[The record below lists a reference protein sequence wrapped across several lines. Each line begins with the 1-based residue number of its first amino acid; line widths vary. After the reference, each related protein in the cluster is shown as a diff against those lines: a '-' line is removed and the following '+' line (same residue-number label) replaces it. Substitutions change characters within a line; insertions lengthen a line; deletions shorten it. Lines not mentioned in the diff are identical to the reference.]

1 MISMHGNTTKD
12 WLAKFLFAHTPRQTT
27 PDGRPLY
34 AYKMSDAT
42 YTSLRTLFH
51 QIILLDQDGKL
62 ATRFD
67 PIFCLFAAETFRR
80 EHTEGSWTWETIF
93 RPLNMDTPSQQRIT
107 EWAEKGLKWWGRP
120 LLRGASGS
128 RLFLMTIACEG
139 GLPLR
144 LLQRE
149 NAHLTQFFR
158 TVLEDYYR
166 SGQGGE
172 QSAETIA
179 RQQAH
184 RLPRSLRQEPVF
196 YLAAK
201 LIAKIGELQARVG
214 EAADPIAALDQQGSD
229 WRRDLPLR
237 LDDRVAET
245 LLTGLVRRSG
255 ELARE
260 AAAQLRWRGRL
271 REAGNGG
278 WIVEKRLE
286 LPERPAAQQIV
297 EWIGASD
304 AHRPRWRF
312 LLHTPAGMEAVA
324 WLTLA
329 EGAGSS
335 ARYRRE
341 WLRRGGLALAGAAV
355 EQPHRLSLHDGQQ
368 NHPLSV
374 RGSESWGA
382 SPWVFVG
389 RGATGER
396 EWLTE
401 GSARTRAESAW
412 VAVVPELAPQV
423 VNGACEC
430 VGIVAELGR
439 TVYQISGEVDFLTAQ
454 QDRYRITCRA
464 EAESEESFFVSGD
477 LVPQSLQQRPLY
489 RGLPRIQ
496 ALDREG
502 RRQPA
507 TGRIQW
513 RLVGDSSPWREI
525 HEAARGR
532 IWLRLIDASGAE
544 RCRRQIDVAPHDFH
558 IEADI
563 GTGNQAGV
571 VRLSGLAGA
580 RVQIGPDSPAGVSI
594 DATTE
599 KARMVCPST
608 PGVLPSPLSLL
619 LHWSGSEPIT
629 LDLPYPQRGAFFQ
642 QAGRPLP
649 NDDWIPLDRLGGLHL
664 VVQDPT
670 GGQRFWLEGELIAH
684 ENGPGPRFR
693 QRFHDRLP
701 PLDQGRLEMALFPW
715 QDRIA
720 SLLASSH
727 DLEAQV
733 RLVIETPQNQRLA
746 LIRVTRFDALLEPEK
761 AVGQARIPEPVL
773 ARLGPAWETRIRL
786 EMIRLWAPTE
796 PPVVLHASPSQ
807 TACWDIPVDLEAGP
821 WWIVGRDGDWMR
833 FRPLL
838 WVVATDDPLAE
849 HDDPSLAGAIR
860 ESDRDRREQRL
871 NALLGELGQNPDHPD
886 WSLLFD
892 YLRLAREFPPSSLD
906 VLRRLPIYPR
916 TLALALLK
924 ADDQTFETVW
934 SLSRQMPFLWAL
946 LAVNDWREAATAYFG
961 GLQITL
967 AEVDAGAEMA
977 FDPFQRFRERASA
990 RQIYWRPL
998 CDWLQER
1005 VFPDKKL
1012 STNSE
1017 LSIGRRCPAFLE
1029 QQIESLERELM
1040 GRHDA
1045 EEKWPEGDEITGWMG
1060 RMDFW
1065 MKKYRYLHL
1074 EPFYRPMR
1082 CAPFVAAHLSLNG
1095 IAPTERL
1102 ISELRLLRA
1111 FDREWFDNVYAIALT
1126 LGLAQQSPE
1135 S

>member
-1 MISMHGNTTKD
+1 M
-12 WLAKFLFAHTPRQTT
+12 
-27 PDGRPLY
+27 
-34 AYKMSDAT
+34 
-42 YTSLRTLFH
+42 
-51 QIILLDQDGKL
+51 
-62 ATRFD
+62 
-67 PIFCLFAAETFRR
+67 
-80 EHTEGSWTWETIF
+80 
-93 RPLNMDTPSQQRIT
+93 
-107 EWAEKGLKWWGRP
+107 
-120 LLRGASGS
+120 
-128 RLFLMTIACEG
+128 
-139 GLPLR
+139 
-144 LLQRE
+144 
-149 NAHLTQFFR
+149 
-158 TVLEDYYR
+158 
-166 SGQGGE
+166 
-172 QSAETIA
+172 
-179 RQQAH
+179 
-184 RLPRSLRQEPVF
+184 PRSLRQEPVF

-271 REAGNGG
+271 RETGNGG

-286 LPERPAAQQIV
+286 LPERPTADQIV
-297 EWIGASD
+297 EWIGASG
-304 AHRPRWRF
+304 AHRPRWRL

-329 EGAGSS
+329 EGAGPS

-341 WLRRGGLALAGAAV
+341 WLRCGGLVLAGAAV
-355 EQPHRLSLHDGQQ
+355 EQLHRLSLHDGQQ
-368 NHPLSV
+368 DHPLSV
-374 RGSESWGA
+374 RGSEPWGA

-412 VAVVPELAPQV
+412 VAVAPELAPQV

-430 VGIVAELGR
+430 VGMVAELGR

-496 ALDREG
+496 SLDREG
-502 RRQPA
+502 RRQPSV
-507 TGRIQW
+507 GRIQW
-513 RLVGDSSPWREI
+513 RPVGDGSPWREI

-571 VRLSGLAGA
+571 VRLRGLAGA
-580 RVQIGPDSPAGVSI
+580 RVRIGPDSPAGVSM

-599 KARMVCPST
+599 QVRLVCPST

-619 LHWSGSEPIT
+619 LHWPGSEPIP

-642 QAGRPLP
+642 QTGRPLP

-733 RLVIETPQNQRLA
+733 RLVIETTQNQRLA
-746 LIRVTRFDALLEPEK
+746 LIRVPRFDALLEPDR
-761 AVGQARIPEPVL
+761 AVGQVRIPDPVL
-773 ARLGPAWETRIRL
+773 ARLGPAWEPRIRL
-786 EMIRLWAPTE
+786 EMIRLWVPAE
-796 PPVVLHASPSQ
+796 PPVVLHASPNQ
-807 TACWDIPVDLEAGP
+807 TACWDIPADLESGP
-821 WWIVGRDGDWMR
+821 WWIVGRDGDWAR

-838 WVVATDDPLAE
+838 WVAATKDDPPAE
-849 HDDPSLAGAIR
+849 SDDSSLAGAIR
-860 ESDRDRREQRL
+860 ESDRDQRERRL

-886 WSLLFD
+886 WPLLFD

-906 VLRRLPIYPR
+906 VLRRLMTYPR
-916 TLALALLK
+916 TLALALFRT
-924 ADDQTFETVW
+924 DDETFELVW
-934 SLSRQMPFLWAL
+934 PLSRQMPFLWIL
-946 LAVNDWREAATAYFG
+946 LAVNDWREAVAAYFG
-961 GLQITL
+961 GLRVTL
-967 AEVDAGAEMA
+967 AEAEVDEKIV
-977 FDPFQRFRERASA
+977 FDLFQSFRERASA

-1012 STNSE
+1012 AKNSE
-1017 LSIGRRCPAFLE
+1017 LSMGRRCPSFLE

-1045 EEKWPEGDEITGWMG
+1045 EEKWPESDEITDWMG
-1060 RMDFW
+1060 RMDSW
-1065 MKKYRYLHL
+1065 MKKHRYRHL
-1074 EPFYRPMR
+1074 DPFYRPVR
-1082 CAPFVAAHLSLNG
+1082 YAPFVTAHLSLNG

-1102 ISELRLLRA
+1102 ICELRLLRA

-1126 LGLAQQSPE
+1126 LGLAQKSPE

>member
-1 MISMHGNTTKD
+1 MN
-12 WLAKFLFAHTPRQTT
+12 WLTKFLFIHTPRQTV
-27 PDGRPLY
+27 PDGRLLY
-34 AYKMSDAT
+34 AYKMSDTT
-42 YTSLRTLFH
+42 YMDLRDHFH
-51 QIILLDQDGKL
+51 QIILLDAQGRL
-62 ATRFD
+62 APRFA
-67 PIFCLFAAETFRR
+67 PIFCLYAAETFRR
-80 EHTEGSWTWETIF
+80 EHTEGPWAWETIF
-93 RPLNMDTPSQQRIT
+93 RPLNMDIPSHQRIT
-107 EWAEKGLKWWGRP
+107 EWVEKGLKWWRRP
-120 LLRGASGS
+120 LLRSASGS

-144 LLQRE
+144 LLQQE

-158 TVLEDYYR
+158 TVLEGYYR

-172 QSAETIA
+172 QHAKIIA

-196 YLAAK
+196 YLTTK
-201 LIAKIGELQARVG
+201 LIAKIGELQACVG
-214 EAADPIAALDQQGSD
+214 EATDPIAALDQQGSD

-237 LDDRVAET
+237 LDDGVAET

-260 AAAQLRWRGRL
+260 ATAQLRWRGWL

-286 LPERPAAQQIV
+286 LPEQPTAQQIV

-304 AHRPRWRF
+304 RNHPRWRL
-312 LLHTPAGMEAVA
+312 LLHTPAGMEAAA

-329 EGAGSS
+329 EGTGPS

-341 WLRRGGLALAGAAV
+341 WLRRGGLVLAGMAV
-355 EQPHRLSLHDGQQ
+355 EQPYRLSLHDGQRD
-368 NHPLSV
+368 HPLSV

-401 GSARTRAESAW
+401 GSARTRAESVW
-412 VAVVPELAPQV
+412 VAVTPELAPRV
-423 VNGACEC
+423 VNGAYEC

-439 TVYQISGEVDFLTAQ
+439 MVYQISGEVDFLTAQ

-464 EAESEESFFVSGD
+464 ESESEESFLVSGD

-496 ALDREG
+496 TLDREA
-502 RRQPA
+502 RRQSSV
-507 TGRIQW
+507 GRIQW
-513 RLVGDSSPWREI
+513 RPVGDSSPWREI

-532 IWLRLIDASGAE
+532 VWVRLIDASGAE

-571 VRLSGLAGA
+571 VRLSGLAEA
-580 RVQIGPDSPAGVSI
+580 RVQIGPDSPAGVSL

-599 KARMVCPST
+599 QARLVCPST
-608 PGVLPSPLSLL
+608 PGALPSPLSLL

-649 NDDWIPLDRLGGLHL
+649 NNGWIPLDRLGGLHL

-684 ENGPGPRFR
+684 ENEPGPRFR
-693 QRFHDRLP
+693 QCFHDRLP
-701 PLDQGRLEMALFPW
+701 PLDRGRLEMALFPW

-733 RLVIETPQNQRLA
+733 RLVIETTQNQRLA
-746 LIRVTRFDALLEPEK
+746 LIRVTRFDALFEPEK
-761 AVGQARIPEPVL
+761 AVGQARIPESVL
-773 ARLGPAWETRIRL
+773 ARLGPAWETRVRL
-786 EMIRLWAPTE
+786 EMIRLWAPAE

-807 TACWDIPVDLEAGP
+807 TACWDIPADLEAGP
-821 WWIVGRDGDWMR
+821 WWIVGYDGDWAR

-838 WVVATDDPLAE
+838 WVATTKEGLPAE
-849 HDDPSLAGAIR
+849 GADLSLAGAIR
-860 ESDRDRREQRL
+860 EADRDQREQRL

-886 WSLLFD
+886 WLLLFD
-892 YLRLAREFPPSSLD
+892 YVRLAREFPPSSLD
-906 VLRRLPIYPR
+906 VLRGLPAYPR
-916 TLALALLK
+916 TLAVTLFK
-924 ADDQTFETVW
+924 ADDETFESVW
-934 SLSRQMPFLWAL
+934 SLSRQMPFLWVL
-946 LAVNDWREAATAYFG
+946 LAANDWREAATAYFG
-961 GLQITL
+961 GLQVTL
-967 AEVDAGAEMA
+967 AEVGTDSKFVFEL
-977 FDPFQRFRERASA
+977 FQSFRERASA
-990 RQIYWRPL
+990 RRSYWRPL
-998 CDWLQER
+998 CDWLQELL
-1005 VFPDKKL
+1005 FPEQPLK
-1012 STNSE
+1012 NSE
-1017 LSIGRRCPAFLE
+1017 LSMARCYPSCLE
-1029 QQIESLERELM
+1029 QQIALMEQELQ
-1040 GRHDA
+1040 GRHVSG
-1045 EEKWPEGDEITGWMG
+1045 EKWPESFEMMSRRQDIAP
-1060 RMDFW
+1060 
-1065 MKKYRYLHL
+1065 KYRYAHL
-1074 EPFYRPMR
+1074 DPFYQPVR
-1082 CAPFVAAHLSLNG
+1082 CAPFIAAHLSLNG
-1095 IAPTERL
+1095 ITPNERL
-1102 ISELRLLRA
+1102 IYELRLLRA
-1111 FDREWFDNVYAIALT
+1111 FDREWFDNIYAIALT
-1126 LGLAQQSPE
+1126 LGLAQRPLE
-1135 S
+1135 A

>member
-1 MISMHGNTTKD
+1 MHGNTNRD
-12 WLAKFLFAHTPRQTT
+12 WLTNFLFAHTPRQTT

-34 AYKMSDAT
+34 AYKMGDAT
-42 YTSLRTLFH
+42 YARLRTLF
-51 QIILLDQDGKL
+51 QQMILLDQDGKL
-62 ATRFD
+62 AKRFA
-67 PIFCLFAAETFRR
+67 PIFCLYAAETFRR
-80 EHTEGSWTWETIF
+80 EHTEGPWAWETIF
-93 RPLNMDTPSQQRIT
+93 RPLNMDIPSQQRIT

-158 TVLEDYYR
+158 TVLEGYYR
-166 SGQGGE
+166 SGRGGE
-172 QSAETIA
+172 QNAETIA

-214 EAADPIAALDQQGSD
+214 EATDPIAALDQQESN

-237 LDDRVAET
+237 LDDQLAET
-245 LLTGLVRRSG
+245 LLNGLVRRLG
-255 ELARE
+255 ELNRESGARP
-260 AAAQLRWRGRL
+260 RWLGRL
-271 REAGNGG
+271 REAGNGE

-286 LPERPAAQQIV
+286 FPERPAAQQIV
-297 EWIGASD
+297 EWIGASG
-304 AHRPRWRF
+304 ANHPRWRL

-324 WLTLA
+324 WLTLV
-329 EGAGSS
+329 EGAGPS

-341 WLRRGGLALAGAAV
+341 WLRRGGLVLAGAAV
-355 EQPHRLSLHDGQQ
+355 EQSHRLSLHDGQQ
-368 NHPLSV
+368 DHPLSMH
-374 RGSESWGA
+374 GSESWGA

-389 RGATGER
+389 RGAMEER

-412 VAVVPELAPQV
+412 VAVTPELAPRV
-423 VNGACEC
+423 VNGTCEC

-439 TVYQISGEVDFLTAQ
+439 RVYQISGEVDFLTVQ
-454 QDRYRITCRA
+454 QDRYRMTCRA
-464 EAESEESFFVSGD
+464 ESESEESFFVSGD

-502 RRQPA
+502 RRQPSV
-507 TGRIQW
+507 GLIQW
-513 RLVGDSSPWREI
+513 RPVGDSSPWREI

-580 RVQIGPDSPAGVSI
+580 EARLGPDSSADVSI
-594 DATTE
+594 NQIEDR
-599 KARMVCPST
+599 ARIVCPSL
-608 PGVLPSPLSLL
+608 PGILPPPLTLL
-619 LHWSGSEPIT
+619 LNWSESQPIT
-629 LDLPYPQRGAFFQ
+629 LTLPYPQRGAFFQ

-670 GGQRFWLEGELIAH
+670 GGQRFWLEGELIVH

-701 PLDQGRLEMALFPW
+701 PLDRGRLEIALFPW

-733 RLVIETPQNQRLA
+733 RLVIETTQNQRLA
-746 LIRVTRFDALLEPEK
+746 LIRVTRFDALLEPDK
-761 AVGQARIPEPVL
+761 AVGQARIPAPVL
-773 ARLGPAWETRIRL
+773 ARLGPACETRIRL
-786 EMIRLWAPTE
+786 EMIRLWAPAE

-807 TACWDIPVDLEAGP
+807 TACWDIPADLESGP
-821 WWIVGRDGDWMR
+821 WWIVGRDGNWAR

-838 WVVATDDPLAE
+838 WIVATKEDPPAE
-849 HDDPSLAGAIR
+849 GADPSLAGAIR

-886 WSLLFD
+886 WPLLFD
-892 YLRLAREFPPSSLD
+892 YVRLAREFPPSSLD
-906 VLRRLPIYPR
+906 VLRCLPTYPR
-916 TLALALLK
+916 TLALALLT
-924 ADDQTFETVW
+924 AEDQTFETVW

-946 LAVNDWREAATAYFG
+946 LAINDWREAATVCFG
-961 GLQITL
+961 GLQATL
-967 AEVDAGAEMA
+967 AEMEGGVEIA
-977 FDPFQRFRERASA
+977 FDPFQKFRERASA
-990 RQIYWRPL
+990 RRPYWRPL

-1012 STNSE
+1012 SKTSE
-1017 LSIGRRCPAFLE
+1017 LRVARCCPAFLE
-1029 QQIESLERELM
+1029 QQIEPLEQELQ
-1040 GRHDA
+1040 GRHDS
-1045 EEKWPEGDEITGWMG
+1045 EEKWPESVEV
-1060 RMDFW
+1060 MDW
-1065 MKKYRYLHL
+1065 RRHIAPRYCYAHL
-1074 EPFYRPMR
+1074 DPFYQPVR

-1095 IAPTERL
+1095 IAPDERS
-1102 ISELRLLRA
+1102 IHELRLLRA
-1111 FDREWFDNVYAIALT
+1111 FDREWFDSVYAIALT
-1126 LGLAQQSPE
+1126 LGLAKRPLE